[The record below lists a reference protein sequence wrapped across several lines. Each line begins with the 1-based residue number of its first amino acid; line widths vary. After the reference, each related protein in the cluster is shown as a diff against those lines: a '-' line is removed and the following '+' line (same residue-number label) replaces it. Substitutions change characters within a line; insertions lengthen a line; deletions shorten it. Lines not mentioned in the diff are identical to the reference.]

1 MLPEITAPETMEIG
15 VMWIFGSS
23 ATTRS
28 GGQCTPIHSPSQPS
42 SATATL
48 ITSRTPFTGTT
59 HPLDS
64 PYRTQCTFPQSPLSL
79 ALTPGP
85 GSSQPG
91 PPSSTPFPPKLGMT
105 REPRLLHLAAAPSP
119 PQLICGWCNN
129 DGVTKNDDVPKK

>member
-59 HPLDS
+59 HPVDS

-91 PPSSTPFPPKLGMT
+91 LPSSTPFPPKLGTM
-105 REPRLLHLAAAPSP
+105 REPPSLHHLAVAPSP
-119 PQLICGWCNN
+119 RQLICGWCH
-129 DGVTKNDDVPKK
+129 DDVPKRSNGRM